1 MPNLK
6 PLNPNPTII
15 RVMDKTNGKDGGI
28 EDKRRNLA
36 AEIMALSPPTQ
47 GCTQRARFILES
59 KFTLNE
65 LEVLAEALRDG
76 MDSVV
81 KPET

>member
-1 MPNLK
+1 
-6 PLNPNPTII
+6 
-15 RVMDKTNGKDGGI
+15 
-28 EDKRRNLA
+28 
-36 AEIMALSPPTQ
+36 MALSPPTQ

>member
-1 MPNLK
+1 MA
-6 PLNPNPTII
+6 
-15 RVMDKTNGKDGGI
+15 KTNGKDGGI

-47 GCTQRARFILES
+47 GCTQRARFI
-59 KFTLNE
+59 TLNE

>member
-1 MPNLK
+1 
-6 PLNPNPTII
+6 
-15 RVMDKTNGKDGGI
+15 MDKTNGKDGGI

-36 AEIMALSPPTQ
+36 AEIMALCPPAQ
-47 GCTQRARFILES
+47 GCTHRARFILES

-65 LEVLAEALRDG
+65 LEVLAESLRDG